1 MEYYLDLNSSDF
13 SISNTP
19 KSINLIDVIEMKDDC
34 CDRNEQ
40 HQIFLPQTTVI

>member
-1 MEYYLDLNSSDF
+1 MEYYLDLNSFDF

-40 HQIFLPQTTVI
+40 HQIFLPQTAVI